1 MFENGTAM
9 GTVRGQASRHLSVK
23 LVALVALVVIVAA
36 SAYVIWTQSRQGE
49 AVESKVLAEARTLN
63 VEMSAVWDYIDD
75 SQDAINFNSD
85 GTYDFKGIYCSMA
98 GKAIAQHFTSA
109 SNNYMVRYVRENPR
123 TATDEPDE
131 FERTALNHF
140 VVGGSREY
148 YATTEFEGRPVFRYA
163 SVLPIKRN
171 CLQCHGEPVGE
182 PDETGFL
189 REGMELGDVA
199 GAVSIIIP
207 MDSYIHESQMEFS
220 SSVAFFCILALAIVA
235 VLLLSMHRWV
245 AEPLEQA
252 NRQLEDENQQK
263 SDFLATMSHE
273 LRTPLS
279 SIIAFTDIWEKS
291 HPQDSPE
298 ERKLVEEIKQNSSVL
313 LNMVNNTIDAAKLEV
328 GQLKIQCCDVDVVD
342 VVEAVFSVAESLAI
356 KEGIHL
362 IRAVDPETPFLRS
375 DPEALRK
382 IVLNLV
388 GNAIKYTAAGGSV
401 EVRAGKAPDG
411 EGVIVEVRDTGVGIR
426 KENLDAIF
434 DKFNRPGADDGAVIS
449 GSGLGLYLVKTLT
462 ERLGGAVAVKS
473 EVGRGSAFTV
483 RLPFQCPE
491 EAGGGSAL

>member
-1 MFENGTAM
+1 MFENGTAV
-9 GTVRGQASRHLSVK
+9 GTVRGKASRHLSVK

-36 SAYVIWTQSRQGE
+36 SAYVIWTQSRQSE

-63 VEMSAVWDYIDD
+63 IEMSAVWDYIDD

-109 SNNYMVRYVRENPR
+109 SNNYAVRYVRENPR

-140 VVGGSREY
+140 MVGGSREY

-163 SVLPIKRN
+163 SVLLVKRN
-171 CLQCHGEPVGE
+171 CLQCHGQPAGE

-199 GAVSIIIP
+199 GAVCIIIP
-207 MDSYIHESQMEFS
+207 MDSYIQESQMEFS
-220 SSVAFFCILALAIVA
+220 SSVVFFCILALAIVA

-291 HPQDSPE
+291 HPQEGPE

-313 LNMVNNTIDAAKLEV
+313 LNMVNNTIDAAKLEA
-328 GQLKIQCCDVDVVD
+328 GQLKFQCADVDMVD
-342 VVEAVFSVAESLAI
+342 VVEAVFSVAEPLAL
-356 KEGIHL
+356 KEGIRL
-362 IRAVDPETPFLRS
+362 TRTVDPEAPFLRS

-382 IVLNLV
+382 IILNLV
-388 GNAIKYTAAGGSV
+388 SNAIKYTPEGGAV
-401 EVRAGKAPDG
+401 EVSVGKAPNA
-411 EGVIVEVRDTGVGIR
+411 EAVVVEVRDTGMGIR
-426 KENLDAIF
+426 KENLGAIF

-449 GSGLGLYLVKTLT
+449 GSGLGLYLVKMLA
-462 ERLGGAVAVKS
+462 ERLGGTVAVES
-473 EVGRGSAFTV
+473 EVGRGSVFTV
-483 RLPFQCPE
+483 RLPFQCPGE
-491 EAGGGSAL
+491 VGERSAL